1 MEMSEIVSLVL
12 NSGVAVVVIAY
23 FMLRDWKF
31 MGQLTSTLQTL
42 VDTVACLKDFVE
54 KGDDD

>member
-54 KGDDD
+54 KGEDN